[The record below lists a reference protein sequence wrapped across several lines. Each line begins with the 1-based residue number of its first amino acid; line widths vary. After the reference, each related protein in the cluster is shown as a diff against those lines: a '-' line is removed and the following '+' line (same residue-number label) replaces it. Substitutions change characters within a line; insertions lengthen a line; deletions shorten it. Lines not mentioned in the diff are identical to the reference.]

1 MSTRTTQIRNT
12 VTSTVKDQVDFDVN
26 AAQASGTTTAPTGTS
41 ENPSNRVLTVANAI
55 TACRLVL
62 TLVFLYLFVN
72 DLNRYVALSCY
83 AVAALTDFLD
93 GQVARRTQTVSWVG
107 KVMDPIM
114 DRVLLFTGVL
124 GLMITGELPVWVAAF
139 VIGRDAY
146 LAVGSM
152 ILQRY
157 RHRPVDVVYIGKVT
171 TALLM
176 AGFCDLLLGL
186 PVIGGLDVVGV
197 DWLPGLN
204 AQGAAAGIFL
214 VYAGLACS
222 AVTAVI
228 YTMAGFE
235 IRRRAMRGDAT
246 ASDGQMAEK
255 G

>member
-12 VTSTVKDQVDFDVN
+12 VTSTVKDQVDFDAN

-157 RHRPVDVVYIGKVT
+157 RHRPVDVVYVGKVT

-176 AGFCDLLLGL
+176 GL
-186 PVIGGLDVVGV
+186 PVIRGLDVVGV

-214 VYAGLACS
+214 IYAGLACS

>member
-1 MSTRTTQIRNT
+1 
-12 VTSTVKDQVDFDVN
+12 
-26 AAQASGTTTAPTGTS
+26 
-41 ENPSNRVLTVANAI
+41 
-55 TACRLVL
+55 
-62 TLVFLYLFVN
+62 
-72 DLNRYVALSCY
+72 
-83 AVAALTDFLD
+83 
-93 GQVARRTQTVSWVG
+93 
-107 KVMDPIM
+107 M

-124 GLMITGELPVWVAAF
+124 GLMITGELPIWVAAF

-157 RHRPVDVVYIGKVT
+157 RHRPVDVVYVGKVT

-204 AQGAAAGIFL
+204 AQDAAAGIFL